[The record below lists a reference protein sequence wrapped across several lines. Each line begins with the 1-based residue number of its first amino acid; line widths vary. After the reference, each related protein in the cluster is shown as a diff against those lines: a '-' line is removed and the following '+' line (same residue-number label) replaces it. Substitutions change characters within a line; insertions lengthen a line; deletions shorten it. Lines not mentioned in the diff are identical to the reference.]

1 MSSQRGNVSRTRSQ
15 KHKNTTVF
23 KNDKYDATNTLKKLN
38 TKVHDGVCQRCKDI
52 LEWKIKYNKYKLLTK
67 PKKCVKCFQKT
78 VKEAYHVLCKPC
90 ALKLGFCAKCG
101 KSEQIVISLNEN
113 NPEEHLAEGRSNVGN
128 TNKRSRKDEGD
139 QYDSDSDSYF
149 CSDEDEDDKSEDSEC
164 EVKESK
170 VHYSQ
175 KSNTPSPCNTS
186 ARRPSK
192 SQQRN
197 AIPAEKNKVQELPDV
212 AAVTLQSDTD
222 LCKV

>member
-101 KSEQIVISLNEN
+101 KSEEIVISF
-113 NPEEHLAEGRSNVGN
+113 
-128 TNKRSRKDEGD
+128 SRHMAVELSRVLDN
-139 QYDSDSDSYF
+139 SVPFFSS
-149 CSDEDEDDKSEDSEC
+149 S
-164 EVKESK
+164 
-170 VHYSQ
+170 
-175 KSNTPSPCNTS
+175 S
-186 ARRPSK
+186 ATF
-192 SQQRN
+192 
-197 AIPAEKNKVQELPDV
+197 IELSLV
-212 AAVTLQSDTD
+212 
-222 LCKV
+222 

>member
-15 KHKNTTVF
+15 KPQNTTVF

-52 LEWKIKYNKYKLLTK
+52 LKWKIKYNKYKLLTK
-67 PKKCVKCFQKT
+67 PKTCVKYFQKT

-101 KSEQIVISLNEN
+101 RSEQIISLNEN
-113 NPEEHLAEGRSNVGN
+113 NPEELLAEGRSNVGN
-128 TNKRSRKDEGD
+128 TIKRNRKDEGD
-139 QYDSDSDSYF
+139 QYDSDSD
-149 CSDEDEDDKSEDSEC
+149 EDENDKTEDSEC
-164 EVKESK
+164 EVKECK

-186 ARRPSK
+186 AQRPSK
-192 SQQRN
+192 SQQRH